1 MSVFTIAAVMV
12 QGVDRIGGQRIY
24 QGTDFLLWCAE
35 EAKRYRSGS
44 LTAWMAMDASYSD
57 CHNND
62 PIGVQEGPRFFQKDI
77 STHAL
82 PCARTIYLRG
92 QSFSVTISMVEGSR
106 ISPDVETS
114 EPPPLLALT
123 WMFLPSGRS

>member
-1 MSVFTIAAVMV
+1 MSVSTIAAVMV

-82 PCARTIYLRG
+82 PCARRMDDETRSFGDTIRPG
-92 QSFSVTISMVEGSR
+92 KHH
-106 ISPDVETS
+106 
-114 EPPPLLALT
+114 
-123 WMFLPSGRS
+123 PSGRALR

>member
-1 MSVFTIAAVMV
+1 MSVFTIAAVMA
-12 QGVDRIGGQRIY
+12 QGLDRIGGQHKEYTKVLIF
-24 QGTDFLLWCAE
+24 FLVRRGSQTRL
-35 EAKRYRSGS
+35 RSGS

-82 PCARTIYLRG
+82 PCARRMDDETRSFGDTIRPG
-92 QSFSVTISMVEGSR
+92 KHH
-106 ISPDVETS
+106 
-114 EPPPLLALT
+114 
-123 WMFLPSGRS
+123 PSGRALR